1 MLEMN
6 MYERFVWVLERL
18 FLVDVVDL
26 DQPKALECERQY
38 WTLVAARFFARCW
51 ECRLDP
57 AISNR
62 FDVIQF
68 LRDQGAADGVDEPV
82 GAIRTL
88 CAQRHAQ
95 IKDFLRACRVLTA
108 GSFPAP
114 RIIRLAERLKLA
126 DDELDVLHYLV
137 LLHADSRFADYQ
149 GRQDETGQIA
159 LFLGLDNQRYLKIF
173 SKSSKLIEED
183 VIRMDSSIFSSMQSQ
198 DVLMDA
204 PVVRALAGG
213 ELDKEDLMVLSE
225 TIMEELILEEPGSE
239 AALDTSDDQA
249 TEATEENKAL
259 DTADA
264 AVGDALDEVQIEAE
278 FAHQF
283 SDALVAELDELE
295 VSEAGLALSG
305 EPFISELDYL
315 NGHMEWFL
323 ARVSWKKLVLEG
335 PNGLRSLDDKKSF
348 SAKLREAQA
357 RERLAKA
364 SLDHRLAAT
373 LSQSDFMP
381 RGEHLKQ
388 TRGLDDFEKHVLL
401 FAAATAASMEFREKL
416 ESRGRGLDVGEVLYL
431 LVDSLE
437 EQIKARRYFYKD
449 AALIR
454 DGLINVSSGTF
465 SADLLEMDLELDR
478 RMVDFLLG
486 IETES
491 VSLVEGSH
499 LYTPRVNID
508 QVVLPDGQKREIVDS
523 VQYFPAYLA
532 ELKRSQ
538 LNEVVPYGGGMV
550 LLFHGESG
558 TGKTMFANGL
568 AAKLGKKVLLVNFPT
583 IGEMT
588 SDESLKFLIREAKL
602 HNAVLFFDEC
612 DGIFRDREGNPGI
625 SLLLTE
631 LERHDELVILATNRP
646 FDLDEAMERRISRMV
661 EFRLPDAPYR
671 ERIWANHLPEGLRM
685 SAQPDIPALAY
696 KYELTGG
703 LIKNAVLTAVSMA
716 TARDPDHP
724 VIRPEDLEEGARR
737 QMRGRLR
744 VANLEDQFV
753 PRVGLEDLVVP
764 EKTQSLLE
772 ELIGVEK
779 ARSTLVGQ
787 WGFAEDRD
795 RGMGAT
801 AMLAGP
807 PGTGKSMAAEA
818 IAFELGRPVKRVN
831 MAQVISKWV
840 GEGSRNV
847 ELVFQSARQTN
858 AVLVFDE
865 ADALFAA
872 RTNVASSTDR
882 YANLEVAVLLREMER
897 FPGVVLLTTNLR
909 QNIDEAFIRR
919 LRFVLE
925 LERPDPSAREQLW
938 RKLLPNK
945 LPQADD
951 INLSALAQTF
961 DLVGGQIRNAV
972 LKAASKAALR
982 HGNER
987 VVCQLDLENAAQ
999 AELAAG
1005 NEKRPMGFV
1014 WAQGGK

>member
-6 MYERFVWVLERL
+6 VYERFVRVLERL
-18 FLVDVVDL
+18 FLVDEVDL
-26 DQPKALECERQY
+26 DQPKPLDSESAY
-38 WTLVAARFFARCW
+38 WRLVSARFFARYW
-51 ECRLDP
+51 ECRMDP
-57 AISNR
+57 AITSR

-68 LRDQGAADGVDEPV
+68 LRDQGVADGVDEPV
-82 GAIRTL
+82 EAIRTL
-88 CAQRHAQ
+88 CAQRKARIQ
-95 IKDFLRACRVLTA
+95 DYLKASRVLTG
-108 GSFPAP
+108 GSYPAP
-114 RIIRLAERLKLA
+114 RMIRLAERLDLK

-137 LLHADSRFADYQ
+137 LVHSDSRFSDYQ

-159 LFLGLDNQRYLKIF
+159 LFLGLDNQRYLKVF

-198 DVLMDA
+198 DVLMDS
-204 PVVRALAGG
+204 PVVRALAGA
-213 ELDKEDLMVLSE
+213 ELDKEDLMVVSG
-225 TIMEELILEEPGSE
+225 TIIEEILREEPGGDAVLDKVDHQGE
-239 AALDTSDDQA
+239 EDCDDDQGLDTEDRQD
-249 TEATEENKAL
+249 
-259 DTADA
+259 
-264 AVGDALDEVQIEAE
+264 GDALDEVML
-278 FAHQF
+278 
-283 SDALVAELDELE
+283 DAALESELDELE
-295 VSEAGLALSG
+295 LPEAGLAFSD
-305 EPFISELDYL
+305 EPFTSELDYL
-315 NGHMEWFL
+315 NEHMEWFL
-323 ARVSWKKLVLEG
+323 ARVNWKKLVLEG

-357 RERLAKA
+357 RERVAKA
-364 SLDHRLAAT
+364 SLDQRLAAT
-373 LSQSDFMP
+373 LDQSDFMP

-416 ESRGRGLDVGEVLYL
+416 ETRRRGLDVGEVLYL

-465 SADLLEMDLELDR
+465 SGDLLEMDLELDR

-508 QVVLPDGQKREIVDS
+508 QVVLPDEQKRDIVDS

-558 TGKTMFANGL
+558 TGKTMLANAL

-588 SDESLKFLIREAKL
+588 ADESLKFLIREAKL

-661 EFRLPDAPYR
+661 EFRLPDARYR

-703 LIKNAVLTAVSMA
+703 LIKNAVLAAVSMA

-753 PRVGLEDLVVP
+753 PRIGLEDLVVP
-764 EKTQSLLE
+764 EKIQSLLE

-779 ARSTLVGQ
+779 ARATLVGQ

-840 GEGSRNV
+840 GEGSKNV

-897 FPGVVLLTTNLR
+897 FPGVVILTTNLR
-909 QNIDEAFIRR
+909 DNVDEAFIRR

-925 LERPDPSAREQLW
+925 LDRPDQSARERLW
-938 RKLLPNK
+938 RKLLPSRMP
-945 LPQADD
+945 LAED
-951 INLSALAQTF
+951 IDLVTLAEDF
-961 DLVGGQIRNAV
+961 DLSGGQIRNAV
-972 LKAASKAALR
+972 VKAASRAALR
-982 HGNER
+982 QGSER
-987 VVCQLDLENAAQ
+987 CVSQQDLHDAAQ
-999 AELAAG
+999 TELAAL
-1005 NEKRPMGFV
+1005 NQPRTVGFI
-1014 WAQGGK
+1014 